1 MMVDSRLEFANAA
14 DGSQSAGTYLAP
26 NQVDLEVAR
35 DIANGQPLYL
45 VIQADEAFTSGGSA
59 TVQFRLRSDD
69 SASIHATTSTGHIDT
84 GAEAF
89 GTYSAGHTKV
99 IPLPLEGNAYERY
112 LGLQLIVGTA
122 TTTGGTYSAFLT
134 AQPHGWK
141 AYPDATN

>member
-1 MMVDSRLEFANAA
+1 MLMDSRLEFADAA
-14 DGSQSAGTYLAP
+14 DGSQSAGTYLAT
-26 NQVDLEVAR
+26 NQIDLEVAR
-35 DIANGQPLYL
+35 DMGNGQPMYL
-45 VIQADEAFTSGGSA
+45 VIQADAAFASSGSA

-69 SASIHATTSTGHIDT
+69 SAAIHATTSTGHVDT

-89 GTYSAGHTKV
+89 TVWSAGHTKV
-99 IPLPLEGNAYERY
+99 IPLPLEGNQYERY

-134 AQPHGWK
+134 LDPHGWQ

>member
-59 TVQFRLRSDD
+59 TVQLRSDDD

-99 IPLPLEGNAYERY
+99 IPLPLEGNEYERF

-122 TTTGGTYSAFLT
+122 TTTGTYSAFIT

-141 AYPDATN
+141 AYANAAV